1 MNDQDTSS
9 VWGRYR
15 NAKNHAMGEPME
27 KKEEMELT
35 LEQLE
40 EAIAQ
45 IAASSGVPETGMP
58 PRSVVHPSKRGQL
71 SRWFYRALLVLFAGL
86 VAGLF
91 WWGRHHYGTE

>member
-1 MNDQDTSS
+1 MNDQNGSS
-9 VWGRYR
+9 VSSRFR
-15 NAKNHAMGEPME
+15 DAKNHAMGDAEAK
-27 KKEEMELT
+27 KKEIELT

-45 IAASSGVPETGMP
+45 IAASSGIPETGMP

-71 SRWFYRALLVLFAGL
+71 SRWFYRLLLVLFTGLAAGL
-86 VAGLF
+86 V